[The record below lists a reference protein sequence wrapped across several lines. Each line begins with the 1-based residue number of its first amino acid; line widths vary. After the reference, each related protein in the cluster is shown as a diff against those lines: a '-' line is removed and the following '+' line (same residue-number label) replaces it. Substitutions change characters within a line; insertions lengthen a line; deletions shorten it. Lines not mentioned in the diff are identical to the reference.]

1 MSMYVLRKGGGVLTD
16 VLEKDILAECKKGNR
31 NAFNILVETYQT
43 KVFNMAY
50 SMLSNYDD
58 ASDAAQE
65 VFLKVYKNINKF
77 EGKSS
82 LSTWIYRIC
91 VNVCNDILRKRT
103 RSIPVISLFSSSKN
117 DYDEEKPLEIKDDTP
132 TPEERLEMTETQI
145 EVRRA
150 LSELS
155 DEFKTVI
162 TLYDLEGLSYD
173 EISEI
178 LKCPVGTIKSRLNR
192 ARKALKKNL
201 SEKR

>member
-1 MSMYVLRKGGGVLTD
+1 MTD
-16 VLEKDILAECKKGNR
+16 VIEKDILKECKDKNR
-31 NAFNILVETYQT
+31 NAFNKLVETYQS

-50 SMLSNYDD
+50 SMLSNYED
-58 ASDAAQE
+58 ANDAAQE
-65 VFLKVYKNINKF
+65 VFLKVYKNIDKF

-91 VNVCNDILRKRT
+91 VNVCNDMLRKRT
-103 RSIPVISLFSSSKN
+103 RSAPVISLFSFGTN
-117 DYDEEKPLEIKDDTP
+117 DNDEEKPLEIKDDTP
-132 TPEERLEMTETQI
+132 TPEESLEMTETQA

-150 LSELS
+150 LDELS
-155 DEFKTVI
+155 PEFKTVI

-173 EISEI
+173 EISDI

-201 SEKR
+201 LKKRELFLK

>member
-1 MSMYVLRKGGGVLTD
+1 MKGGGVLTEIA
-16 VLEKDILAECKKGNR
+16 EKDILEQCKNGKR
-31 NAFNILVETYQT
+31 NAFNILVETYQN

-50 SMLSNYDD
+50 SMLSNYED
-58 ASDAAQE
+58 ASDASQE

-82 LSTWIYRIC
+82 LSTWIYRIT
-91 VNVCNDILRKRT
+91 VNVCNDFLRKRT
-103 RSIPVISLFSSSKN
+103 RSAPVISLFSSNN
-117 DYDEEKPLEIKDDTP
+117 DDDDAPLEIKDDTP
-132 TPEERLEMTETQI
+132 TPEERAEMTETQK
-145 EVRRA
+145 EVRQA

-155 DEFKTVI
+155 SEFKTVI
-162 TLYDLEGLSYD
+162 TLYDIEGLSYD

-201 SEKR
+201 SEKRELFLK

>member
-1 MSMYVLRKGGGVLTD
+1 MTD
-16 VLEKDILAECKKGNR
+16 VTEKDILQECRAGNR
-31 NAFNILVETYQT
+31 NAFNILVETYQS

-58 ASDAAQE
+58 ANDAAQE

-91 VNVCNDILRKRT
+91 VNVCNDMLRKRT
-103 RSIPVISLFSSSKN
+103 RSVPVISLFSSAKN
-117 DYDEEKPLEIKDDTP
+117 DNDEEKPLEIKDNTP
-132 TPEERLEMTETQI
+132 TPEERLEMTETQA

-201 SEKR
+201 SEKRELFLK